1 MEVKLQDPNA
11 AENASDNVNREREP
25 ETNASVQ
32 KTVTSS
38 EEPFMSG

>member
-25 ETNASVQ
+25 ETNASAQ
-32 KTVTSS
+32 QTLTSA
-38 EEPFMSG
+38 EEPFMNG